1 MPETSTLYA
10 RLLAKSLEDRTEYER
25 KFITLHDT
33 LKSAVEDE
41 QDNFAVLL
49 EFKKEINKAT
59 RLSELEGKNEAIELT
74 IATIVRNNILA
85 VKIAGELVSLE
96 RSIQQLLGKRV

>member
-1 MPETSTLYA
+1 MSTLYA
-10 RLLAKSLEDRTEYER
+10 TLIAKSHEDSTEDEWN
-25 KFITLHDT
+25 FITLYDT
-33 LKSAVEDE
+33 LKSAIEDE
-41 QDNFAVLL
+41 KDNFAVLL
-49 EFKKEINKAT
+49 DFKKEINKVT